1 MLTLHLQDR
10 AALYEGMDEECGDHP
25 PLHPFDKFK
34 SERGPVVAKRI
45 AELFVEVLA
54 AAGVER
60 IYGVAGD
67 SLNGITDSVRRR
79 NGIEWVGVRHEETAA
94 FAAGAEAALT
104 GKLAVCAGSCGPG
117 NLHLINGLYDAH
129 RSRVPVLAIAAQIPS
144 QEIGSGY
151 FQETHPEHLF
161 KECSHFCEL
170 VSSPTQM
177 PRTLEIAIQT
187 ALAKRG
193 VAVVVLPGDIALLNA
208 ENDDRR
214 VNFTFSQPY
223 IVPRQEELDQLAAE
237 LNRATRVTILAG
249 AGCAGAHDE
258 LIQLAVKLQAPI
270 VHAMRGKEFIEYDNP
285 HDVGMTG
292 LLGFSSGYHAM
303 MNCDALLMLGTDFPY
318 QQFYPK
324 NARILQV
331 DLREEQLGRRS
342 HLDLGLVGGIA
353 ETLPALLPRIAQKT
367 DRSYLD
373 ACLSHYR
380 DARKGLDDLAT
391 GKRGQRPI
399 HPQYLAKILDQ
410 IAADDAV
417 FTVDVGTP
425 VIWAARYLTM
435 NGHRRLLGSF
445 NHGSMANALPQAIGA
460 QISHPHR
467 QVVALSGDGGFSML
481 MGDLLSLRQ
490 LNLPVK
496 IVVFNNGSLGFVEL
510 EMKATGFVN
519 HGTDLVNPDLAGIAK
534 GAGVLG
540 LHVDDP
546 EQIRPAL
553 QEAFAH
559 NGPALVDV
567 AVNRQELAMPPSLK
581 LDQIVDFNLYLIRA
595 ILNGRGD
602 EIIDLARTNLFR

>member
-1 MLTLHLQDR
+1 M
-10 AALYEGMDEECGDHP
+10 
-25 PLHPFDKFK
+25 
-34 SERGPVVAKRI
+34 AKRV
-45 AELFVEVLA
+45 AELFVEVLV

-79 NGIEWVGVRHEETAA
+79 NGIEWIGVRHEETAA
-94 FAAGAEAALT
+94 FAAGAEAGLT

-129 RSRVPVLAIAAQIPS
+129 RSRVPVLAIAAHIPS
-144 QEIGSGY
+144 QEIGSAY
-151 FQETHPEHLF
+151 FQETHPELLF
-161 KECSHFCEL
+161 KECSHYCEL
-170 VSSPTQM
+170 VSNPSQM

-187 ALAKRG
+187 ALSKRG
-193 VAVVVLPGDIALLNA
+193 VSVVVLPGDIALLDA
-208 ENDDRR
+208 EYDDRR
-214 VNFTFSQPY
+214 VNFTFAQPH
-223 IVPRQEELDQLAAE
+223 IVPRTEELERLAAE
-237 LNRATRVTILAG
+237 LNQSQRVTILAG
-249 AGCAGAHDE
+249 AGCAGAHDS
-258 LIQLAVKLQAPI
+258 LISLAAKLQAPI

-285 HDVGMTG
+285 YDVGMTG

-318 QQFYPK
+318 QQFYPR

-331 DLREEQLGRRS
+331 DIREEQLGRRS
-342 HLDLGLVGGIA
+342 HLDYGVVGGIA
-353 ETLPALLPRIAQKT
+353 EILPALLPHIAQKK

-373 ACLSHYR
+373 LCLTHYR
-380 DARKGLDDLAT
+380 ETRKALDDLAT
-391 GKRGQRPI
+391 GKPGQRPI
-399 HPQYLAKILDQ
+399 HPQYLAKILNE
-410 IAADDAV
+410 IAVDDAI

-435 NGHRRLLGSF
+435 NGRRRLLSSF
-445 NHGSMANALPQAIGA
+445 NHGSMANAMPQAIGA
-460 QISHPHR
+460 QISHPGR
-467 QVVALSGDGGFSML
+467 QVVALSGDGGLSML

-490 LNLPVK
+490 FQLPVK

-519 HGTDLVNPDLAGIAK
+519 HGTDLVNPDLAAVAK
-534 GAGVLG
+534 GAGIFG

-546 EQIRPAL
+546 EEIRPAL
-553 QEAFAH
+553 EQAFAYD
-559 NGPALVDV
+559 GPALIDV

-602 EIIDLARTNLFR
+602 EIVDLARTNLFR